1 MLTYIHIPF
10 CDSKCHYCS
19 FNSYTNLHDRI
30 ANYMKALKSQLL
42 WDLERFKIKPNSLET
57 LFIGGGTPSCVAP
70 DYYKEIFEILKPY
83 LIKNAEITTEA
94 NPNSATKDWLEGMQA
109 LGVNRVSFGV
119 QSFNNKKLQELNRAH
134 NAKEAIEAI
143 ENAHN
148 IGIKNISLD
157 IIYDF
162 YSDTK
167 ELITNDL
174 KQAFALP
181 INHISA
187 YELTIEKATNFS
199 KTPEVKKGSESLGFH
214 LQELVT
220 KHGFKQ
226 YEVSNYGRYQS
237 QHNIGYWQHKEYLG
251 IGAGAVGYK
260 NQERYYPNTNIDN
273 YIKKP
278 LKVRSE
284 ELSKEDILTEKI
296 FLGLRSCVGVEQN
309 ILTKKQNRQADILVQ
324 ENKLILKDS
333 KYFNKEYF
341 LSDEYALFIMQN

>member
-30 ANYMKALKSQLL
+30 AKYMQALKSQLL
-42 WDLERFKIKPNSLET
+42 WDLERFKVEPNSLET
-57 LFIGGGTPSCVAP
+57 LFIGGGTPSCVEAH
-70 DYYKEIFEILKPY
+70 YYKEIFEILKPY
-83 LIKNAEITTEA
+83 LVTDAEITTEA
-94 NPNSATKDWLEGMQA
+94 NPNSATKEWLEEIQA
-109 LGVNRVSFGV
+109 LGVNRLSFGV
-119 QSFNNKKLQELNRAH
+119 QSFSNKKLQELNRAH

-143 ENAHN
+143 ENAHS
-148 IGIKNISLD
+148 IGIENISLD

-167 ELITNDL
+167 ELITSDL
-174 KQAFALP
+174 KQAFSLP

-199 KTPEVKKGSESLGFH
+199 KTPEVKKGSESLGYH

-226 YEVSNYGRYQS
+226 YEVSNYGAYQS

-260 NQERYYPNTNIDN
+260 NEKRYYPNTNIDN
-273 YIKKP
+273 YIKEPTK
-278 LKVRSE
+278 LRTE
-284 ELSKEDILTEKI
+284 ELTEQDILTEKI

-309 ILTKKQNRQADILVQ
+309 ILTKEQTKQANILVQ
-324 ENKLILKDS
+324 EDKLYFKDG

-341 LSDEYALFIMQN
+341 LSDEYALFIT

>member
-30 ANYMKALKSQLL
+30 AKYMQALKSQLI
-42 WDLERFKIKPNSLET
+42 WDLERFKIEPNSLET
-57 LFIGGGTPSCVAP
+57 LFIGGGTPSCVEP
-70 DYYKEIFEILKPY
+70 HYYKEVFKILKPY
-83 LIKNAEITTEA
+83 LVANAEITTEA
-94 NPNSATKDWLEGMQA
+94 NPNSATKEWLEGMQA

-134 NAKEAIEAI
+134 NANEAIKAV

-167 ELITNDL
+167 ELITSDL

-220 KHGFKQ
+220 KHGFSQ
-226 YEVSNYGRYQS
+226 YEVSNYGTYQS
-237 QHNIGYWQHKEYLG
+237 LHNIGYWQHKEYLG

-273 YIKKP
+273 YIKEPTK
-278 LKVRSE
+278 LRTE
-284 ELSKEDILTEKI
+284 ELTSQDILTEKI
-296 FLGLRSCVGVEQN
+296 FLGLRSCVGVGQN
-309 ILTKKQNRQADILVQ
+309 ILTKEQTKQANILVQ
-324 ENKLILKDS
+324 EDKLSFKDGR
-333 KYFNKEYF
+333 YFNKEYF

>member
-30 ANYMKALKSQLL
+30 ANYMQALKSQLL
-42 WDLERFKIKPNSLET
+42 WDLERFNVEPNSLET
-57 LFIGGGTPSCVAP
+57 LFIGGGTPSCVEP
-70 DYYKEIFEILKPY
+70 HYYQEVFEILKPY
-83 LIKNAEITTEA
+83 LVKNAEITTEA
-94 NPNSATKDWLEGMQA
+94 NPNSASREWLEGMQA
-109 LGVNRVSFGV
+109 IGINRVSFGV

-167 ELITNDL
+167 ELITSDL

-199 KTPEVKKGSESLGFH
+199 KRPEVKKGSESLGYH
-214 LQELVT
+214 LKDLVT
-220 KHGFKQ
+220 KHGFTQ
-226 YEVSNYGRYQS
+226 YEVSNYGTYQS

-251 IGAGAVGYK
+251 VGAGAVGYK
-260 NQERYYPNTNIDN
+260 NKERYYPNTNIDN
-273 YIKKP
+273 YIKEPTKM
-278 LKVRSE
+278 RIE
-284 ELSKEDILTEKI
+284 ELTNQDILTEKI

-309 ILTKKQNRQADILVQ
+309 ILTKEQIKQADILVQ
-324 ENKLILKDS
+324 EDKLYFKNGN
-333 KYFNKEYF
+333 YFNKEYF

>member
-30 ANYMKALKSQLL
+30 AKYMQALKSQLL
-42 WDLERFKIKPNSLET
+42 WDLERFKVEPNSLET
-57 LFIGGGTPSCVAP
+57 LFIGGGTPSCVEAH
-70 DYYKEIFEILKPY
+70 YYKEIFEILKPY
-83 LIKNAEITTEA
+83 LVTDAEITTEA
-94 NPNSATKDWLEGMQA
+94 NPNSATKEWLKGMQA
-109 LGVNRVSFGV
+109 LGVNRLSFGV
-119 QSFNNKKLQELNRAH
+119 QSFSNKKLQELNRAH

-143 ENAHN
+143 ENAHS
-148 IGIKNISLD
+148 IGIENISLD

-167 ELITNDL
+167 ELITSDL
-174 KQAFALP
+174 KQAFSLP

-199 KTPEVKKGSESLGFH
+199 KTPEVKKGSESLGYH
-214 LQELVT
+214 LQKLVT

-226 YEVSNYGRYQS
+226 YEVSNYGTYQS

-260 NQERYYPNTNIDN
+260 NEKRYYPNTNIDN
-273 YIKKP
+273 YIKEPTK
-278 LKVRSE
+278 LRTE
-284 ELSKEDILTEKI
+284 ELTEQDILTEKI

-309 ILTKKQNRQADILVQ
+309 ILTKEQTKQANILVQ
-324 ENKLILKDS
+324 EDKLYFKDG

-341 LSDEYALFIMQN
+341 LSDEYALFIMQF

>member
-30 ANYMKALKSQLL
+30 EKYMQALKVQLL
-42 WDLERFKIKPNSLET
+42 WDLERFNVDKNSLET
-57 LFIGGGTPSCVAP
+57 LFIGGGTPSCVEP
-70 DYYKEIFEILKPY
+70 KYYEDIFKILEPY
-83 LIKNAEITTEA
+83 LVKNAEITTEA
-94 NPNSATKDWLEGMQA
+94 NPNSASKEWLEDMKA
-109 LGVNRVSFGV
+109 LGVNRISFGV

-134 NAKEAIEAI
+134 NAKEAVEAI

-167 ELITNDL
+167 ELITSDL

-199 KTPEVKKGSESLGFH
+199 KTPEVKKGSESLGYH
-214 LQELVT
+214 LQELIT
-220 KHGFKQ
+220 KKGFNQ
-226 YEVSNYGRYQS
+226 YEVSNYGTYQS
-237 QHNIGYWQHKEYLG
+237 VHNIGYWQHKEYLG

-260 NQERYYPNTNIDN
+260 NKERYYPNTNIDN
-273 YIKKP
+273 YIKESIF
-278 LKVRSE
+278 VRTE
-284 ELSKEDILTEKI
+284 ELTEQDILTEKI
-296 FLGLRSCVGVEQN
+296 FLGLRSCVGVKQN
-309 ILTKKQNRQADILVQ
+309 ILTNKQIQQADILVQ
-324 ENKLILKDS
+324 EDKLNFIDG

-341 LSDEYALFIMQN
+341 LSDEYALFLT